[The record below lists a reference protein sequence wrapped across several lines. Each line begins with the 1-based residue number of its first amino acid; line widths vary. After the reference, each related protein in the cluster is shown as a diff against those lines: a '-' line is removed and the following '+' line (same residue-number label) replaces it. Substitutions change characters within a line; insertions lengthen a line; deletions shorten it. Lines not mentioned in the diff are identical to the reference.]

1 MKRFEE
7 KMSIVLRFLFLITF
21 LSCSTAKTQPV
32 AINGI
37 IDLRD
42 WSFQKD
48 GILRLNGQWNLFW
61 EEILSPSQVLERIN
75 SNEKIYTLA
84 VPGAWND
91 QDWKGLKLSGHGYA
105 TLHLRLINVP
115 QEKLGVYVNIIGT
128 SFRLFCDNNIIYEN
142 GKVGSDSNSAIPQMI
157 PGSGYISCVGRDIDI
172 VIQISNYFNNTG
184 GIFTPIE
191 IGEVRTIEFQKER
204 SLVIDFFLFGSL
216 LIMGLYHFGLFAYR
230 RKDKSPLYFGLFCF
244 LMGFRSIFTGE
255 RFIYKVI
262 PSMSWSL
269 GVTLEYS
276 TFYFGPP
283 MLVLF
288 ISSLFPKEINSKI
301 VKLNVVFYFFF
312 TFVVI
317 FTPPSIFS
325 YTLLWVMIVTLFTS
339 LYLVYSTILAV
350 IRKRESSVTLMIGM
364 SIFLIFIINDILLN
378 IISFNS
384 DYLSPLGFF
393 IFIFFQAFI
402 LSTKS
407 SKAFIR
413 LEEFTDSLEQKV
425 KERTLELENE
435 KIYAD
440 NERLRVEK
448 ALLDLKNTQEQLIE
462 VEKMSALGSLV
473 AGVAHEINNPIGVI
487 KSNSELISINLKN
500 SYSELPNYLGSI
512 SEIEKN
518 VFYELLNLSI
528 NKKEFLTSKQ
538 ERLLKKD
545 IQKELESYSSI
556 NPNQISILSEQL
568 IRLKITPPFN
578 DYIEKLG
585 GVKFSNTINNL
596 LFITGQFNSI
606 SNIEIAIEKASRVI
620 FALRTYLNTENYT
633 TEKIVNPSE
642 EIEKALKVYDNYI
655 VGKINIKKNY
665 ISDLSLKCSQEA
677 FSQVWRH
684 LIFNSIQAMQNSQ
697 EKNIEIKMNLYS
709 NIPDKYKAYKSSY
722 SFGTNIEVQF
732 KNSWVAVSFQDDGE
746 GIPREMYDKVF
757 TPFFT
762 TKSQGEGIGLGLFVT
777 KKIVHDHGGLIFFKS
792 EKADTEFTVF
802 VPINS

>member
-75 SNEKIYTLA
+75 SNEKIYTLG

-91 QDWKGLKLSGHGYA
+91 QDWKGLKLPGHGYA

-157 PGSGYISCVGRDIDI
+157 PGSGYISCIGKDIDI
-172 VIQISNYFNNTG
+172 VVQISNYFNNTG

-191 IGEVRTIEFQKER
+191 IGEARTIEYQKER

-244 LMGFRSIFTGE
+244 LMGVRSIFTGE

-283 MLVLF
+283 MLALF
-288 ISSLFPKEINSKI
+288 LSSLFPKEVNVKI
-301 VKLNVVFYFFF
+301 VRIIVVFFFF
-312 TFVVI
+312 FSFVVL

-325 YTLLWVMIVTLFTS
+325 YTLLWVMVATLLTS

-350 IRKRESSVTLMIGM
+350 IRKRESSITFMIGM
-364 SIFLIFIINDILLN
+364 SIFFIFIINDILLN
-378 IISFNS
+378 LISFNS

-413 LEEFTDSLEQKV
+413 LEELSGRLEQKV
-425 KERTLELENE
+425 KERTLDLEKE
-435 KIYAD
+435 KKYAD
-440 NERLRVEK
+440 DERLRVEK
-448 ALLDLKNTQEQLIE
+448 ALFDLKNTQEQLIE

-487 KSNSELISINLKN
+487 KSNSELINMNLKS
-500 SYSELPNYLGSI
+500 SYLDLPDFFSSLSKL
-512 SEIEKN
+512 EKN
-518 VFYELLNLSI
+518 IFYELLNLSI
-528 NKKEFLTSKQ
+528 NKREFLTSKQ
-538 ERLLKKD
+538 ERLLKKE

-556 NPNQISILSEQL
+556 NPDNILILSEQIL
-568 IRLKITPPFN
+568 RLKLAPPFTN
-578 DYIEKLG
+578 YIDKLG
-585 GVKFSNTINNL
+585 VENFSNTIKNL

-633 TEKIVNPSE
+633 TKKIVNLSE
-642 EIEKALKVYDNYI
+642 EIEKALQVYDNYT
-655 VGKINIKKNY
+655 VGKININKYY
-665 ISDLSLKCSQEA
+665 ISDLSLTCSQEA

-684 LIFNSIQAMQNSQ
+684 LIFNSIQAMHNSK
-697 EKNIEIKMNLYS
+697 EKNLEIKMELFS
-709 NIPDKYKAYKSSY
+709 RIPDKYKAFKSSY
-722 SFGTNIEVQF
+722 PYGTNIEVEF
-732 KNSWVAVSFQDDGE
+732 KNSWVAISFQDSGE
-746 GIPREMYDKVF
+746 GIASKMDDKVF

-762 TKSQGEGIGLGLFVT
+762 TKSQGEGIGLGLFVS
-777 KKIVHDHGGLIFFKS
+777 KKIVHDNGGIIFFIS
-792 EKADTEFTVF
+792 EKDSTEFIVF
-802 VPINS
+802 VPII